1 MLGGV
6 LSPGLRKEE
15 CLVLSSAVE
24 LGEAPRVPSHHVHTG
39 EAEGHSTVQGLL
51 ATPQNHCM

>member
-15 CLVLSSAVE
+15 WLVLSPIVE
-24 LGEAPRVPSHHVHTG
+24 LEEAPKVPFHHVHTG
-39 EAEGHSTVQGLL
+39 EAEGHSNVQGLL
-51 ATPQNHCM
+51 ATPQNHCR